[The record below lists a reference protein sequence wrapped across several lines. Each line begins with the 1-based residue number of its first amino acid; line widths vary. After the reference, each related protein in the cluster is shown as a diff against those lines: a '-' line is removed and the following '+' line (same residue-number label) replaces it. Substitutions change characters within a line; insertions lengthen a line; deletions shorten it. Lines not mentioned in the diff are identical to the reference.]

1 MRRAV
6 GRRVQ
11 QSRQEIPDFSVTMI
25 LEMSAALRKKDEL
38 KAAGQRVS
46 VNDLVIFAT
55 ARTLV
60 AHPDLN
66 AQLRADSLFRHR
78 EINIGLAVGTDDGL
92 YLPVIRRADQLSVAE
107 IAAET
112 ERLTAKV
119 EKRQITEADL
129 AGGTFTVSNLGMF
142 GVESFTAIIVPGQ
155 TGILSL
161 GAARERPV
169 RGELGAVAWQPSLVA
184 TLTVDHRVVDGLAAA
199 NFLRAL
205 KVQLAAL

>member
-1 MRRAV
+1 MRRTV

-11 QSRQEIPDFSVTMI
+11 QSKREIPDFSVSMVMDMT
-25 LEMSAALRKKDEL
+25 AALRKKEDL
-38 KAAGQRVS
+38 QSAGKRVS

-60 AHPDLN
+60 LHPDLN
-66 AQLRADSLFRHR
+66 SQLREDSLLRQHA
-78 EINIGLAVGTDDGL
+78 INLGFAVGAGDGL
-92 YLPVIRRADQLSVAE
+92 YLPVIRHADQLSVEE

-112 ERLTAKV
+112 ERLTAKI
-119 EKRQITEADL
+119 EKRQIAEEDM
-129 AGGTFTVSNLGMF
+129 AGGTFTLSNLGRL

-161 GAARERPV
+161 GAATERPM
-169 RGELGAVAWQPSLVA
+169 RGELGAVEWQPSLVA

-199 NFLRAL
+199 KFLRDL